1 MKMHYEPDFERDSVR
16 SAEALLPKA
25 DRVPSYE
32 EEYGYP
38 VPVRRKRTWKESGT
52 IAGLMVVGTGLMIVD
67 ISINNMLMAS
77 LAFGTA
83 IIALL
88 PKEANSLL
96 TNFERMQRK
105 YGVNIYTVLFCL
117 VGTIFMLDFATAP
130 ANAQFMNN
138 AETFFKNASYFPN
151 IDTKVIGFIFAVL
164 RGLFL
169 IYLGIGLVRVVQ
181 AARND
186 EDWQTIARTPI
197 IVAITVVVGDIL
209 AGLVVGTGG

>member
-1 MKMHYEPDFERDSVR
+1 MRTYNEQESQNSHVK
-16 SAEALLPKA
+16 
-25 DRVPSYE
+25 SYE
-32 EEYGYP
+32 EQDGYF
-38 VPVRRKRTWKESGT
+38 VPIRRKRTRTWKENGT

-67 ISINNMLMAS
+67 ISIHNMVMAS

-88 PKEANSLL
+88 PKQANSLL

-105 YGVNIYTVLFCL
+105 YGVNIYTILFCL
-117 VGTIFMLDFATAP
+117 VGTIFMLDFAAAP

-138 AETFFKNASYFPN
+138 AETFFRNTSYFPN
-151 IDTKVIGFIFAVL
+151 IDTRVVGFVFAVL

-197 IVAITVVVGDIL
+197 IVAITIVIGDIL
-209 AGLVVGTGG
+209 AGLVVGTGGAAG

>member
-1 MKMHYEPDFERDSVR
+1 MRTQEYKYPSVR
-16 SAEALLPKA
+16 
-25 DRVPSYE
+25 
-32 EEYGYP
+32 
-38 VPVRRKRTWKESGT
+38 RRSWKENGS
-52 IAGLMVVGTGLMIVD
+52 IAGLMVIGTGLMIAD
-67 ISINNMLMAS
+67 ISIHNMVMAS

-96 TNFERMQRK
+96 TNFEKWQRK
-105 YGVNIYTVLFCL
+105 YGINIYTVLFCL
-117 VGTIFMLDFATAP
+117 VGAIFILDFATAP

-138 AETFFKNASYFPN
+138 AETFFKNPAYFPG
-151 IDTKVIGFIFAVL
+151 IDATVTGFIFAVL

-169 IYLGIGLVRVVQ
+169 IYLAIGLIRVVQ

-209 AGLVVGTGG
+209 AGLVVGSGA

>member
-1 MKMHYEPDFERDSVR
+1 MRTHYEPEFDN
-16 SAEALLPKA
+16 
-25 DRVPSYE
+25 DRVKSYE

-38 VPVRRKRTWKESGT
+38 VPVRRKPNWKENGT
-52 IAGLMVVGTGLMIVD
+52 IAALMVVGTGLMIVD
-67 ISINNMLMAS
+67 ISIHNMVIAS
-77 LAFGTA
+77 LAFLTA
-83 IIALL
+83 GVALL

-96 TNFERMQRK
+96 ANIDKLQRR
-105 YGVNIYTVLFCL
+105 YGINIYTILFGI
-117 VGTIFMLDFATAP
+117 VSTIFLLDFAVAP

-138 AETFFKNASYFPN
+138 AETFFKNASYFPG
-151 IDTKVIGFIFAVL
+151 IDAKVIGFIFAVL

-209 AGLVVGTGG
+209 AALVVGGGTGG

>member
-1 MKMHYEPDFERDSVR
+1 MRTYHEPEFEN
-16 SAEALLPKA
+16 
-25 DRVPSYE
+25 DRVSSYE
-32 EEYGYP
+32 EQYGYP
-38 VPVRRKRTWKESGT
+38 APIRRKRTWKENGT

-67 ISINNMLMAS
+67 ISIHNMVMAS

-83 IIALL
+83 IIVLL

-96 TNFERMQRK
+96 TNFEKWQRK

-138 AETFFKNASYFPN
+138 AETFFKNASYFPSV
-151 IDTKVIGFIFAVL
+151 DTKVVGFIFAVL

-169 IYLGIGLVRVVQ
+169 IYLGIGLVRIVQ

-186 EDWQTIARTPI
+186 EDWQTLARTPI
-197 IVAITVVVGDIL
+197 IVAITVVIGDIL
-209 AGLVVGTGG
+209 AGLVVGTGGAGG

>member
-1 MKMHYEPDFERDSVR
+1 MKMHYEPDFER
-16 SAEALLPKA
+16 E
-25 DRVPSYE
+25 RVPSYE
-32 EEYGYP
+32 EEYGYS
-38 VPVRRKRTWKESGT
+38 VPVRRKRTWKESST

-151 IDTKVIGFIFAVL
+151 INTQVIGFIFAVL

-209 AGLVVGTGG
+209 AGLVVGTGGAGG